1 MALWDLL
8 GQVRG
13 MPVYRLLGYDRAYKK
28 TPYASLLF
36 GNTAQETLER
46 ARASRASG
54 FRAAK
59 FGWGPFGTDPGSD
72 SDHLDAAREGLGDDG
87 ILLVDAGQIWIED
100 VAAAAERL
108 AALERNRV
116 TWLEEPF
123 HGRAYGAYAALARK
137 GSKVKLAGGEAAP
150 NRHMADPLLD
160 FGRQIGRT
168 AGQEKGVKYG

>member
-59 FGWGPFGTDPGSD
+59 FGWGPFGPDPGSS
-72 SDHLDAAREGLGDDG
+72 SDWHDAHPEGLGDDG
-87 ILLVDAGQIWIED
+87 VLQVDRGRIWMENVAHPPEGPETIE
-100 VAAAAERL
+100 
-108 AALERNRV
+108 
-116 TWLEEPF
+116 
-123 HGRAYGAYAALARK
+123 
-137 GSKVKLAGGEAAP
+137 
-150 NRHMADPLLD
+150 
-160 FGRQIGRT
+160 RQKT
-168 AGQEKGVKYG
+168 

>member
-59 FGWGPFGTDPGSD
+59 FGWGPFGPDPGSD
-72 SDHLDAAREGLGDDG
+72 SDHLDAAREGLGDAG
-87 ILLVDAGQIWIED
+87 SLLVDAGQIWIEAG
-100 VAAAAERL
+100 AADAERVVARGVNL
-108 AALERNRV
+108 ESGWEAAL
-116 TWLEEPF
+116 
-123 HGRAYGAYAALARK
+123 HGG
-137 GSKVKLAGGEAAP
+137 
-150 NRHMADPLLD
+150 
-160 FGRQIGRT
+160 
-168 AGQEKGVKYG
+168 

>member
-59 FGWGPFGTDPGSD
+59 FGWGRFGTDPASD
-72 SDHLDAAREGLGDDG
+72 SDHPAPPREARAADA
-87 ILLVDAGQIWIED
+87 ILLVDAG
-100 VAAAAERL
+100 
-108 AALERNRV
+108 
-116 TWLEEPF
+116 
-123 HGRAYGAYAALARK
+123 ART
-137 GSKVKLAGGEAAP
+137 SHRW
-150 NRHMADPLLD
+150 NTSH
-160 FGRQIGRT
+160 
-168 AGQEKGVKYG
+168 